1 MALETHQTI
10 AVVTRCEAVVL
21 LPFVSKTRFPVT
33 PMYNVRLRLAMMY
46 VK

>member
-10 AVVTRCEAVVL
+10 TVVTRSEAVVL
-21 LPFVSKTRFPVT
+21 LPFVLEDALSVT
-33 PMYNVRLRLAMMY
+33 PTYNVRLRLAMMY